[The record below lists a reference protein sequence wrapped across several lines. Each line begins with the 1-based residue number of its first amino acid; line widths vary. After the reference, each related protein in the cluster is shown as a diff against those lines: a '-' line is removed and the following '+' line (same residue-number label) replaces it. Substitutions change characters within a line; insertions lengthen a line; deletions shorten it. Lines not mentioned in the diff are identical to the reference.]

1 MSDLSLMAI
10 IGSDPDFG
18 RRISKKV
25 EEIKHDK
32 KNLLAVAD
40 DYGKKYQQEILEG
53 TEKRAKLLTEGAAR
67 GLSEEEVISQY
78 GRFVPT
84 VYTPILN
91 LLYFL
96 LRESAYDPVYGDS
109 RYQEQKKLDEQFG
122 RLREED
128 IEKTVLKNTPDLE
141 EFLYGN
147 VTFDMFDKIKKLK
160 ALSKSSNKQEAFLAY
175 SKAIELCKEYG
186 LNFDKIPC
194 YVKGQDE

>member
-1 MSDLSLMAI
+1 MAI
-10 IGSDPDFG
+10 IGADPDFG
-18 RRISKKV
+18 KRISKKV

-32 KNLLAVAD
+32 KNLLHAAD
-40 DYGKKYQQEILEG
+40 DYGQKYRDEILEG
-53 TEKRAKLLTEGAAR
+53 TERRAKLLTEGASR
-67 GLSEEEVISQY
+67 GLSEEEVMSQY

-96 LRESAYDPVYGDS
+96 LRESADEDADKYRQRD
-109 RYQEQKKLDEQFG
+109 KLNEQFG
-122 RLREED
+122 HLREED

-160 ALSKSSNKQEAFLAY
+160 ALSRSANKNEAFMSY
-175 SKAIELCKEYG
+175 TKAMELCKEYG
-186 LNFDKIPC
+186 LDFDKIPC
-194 YVKGQDE
+194 YVKGHNE

>member
-1 MSDLSLMAI
+1 M
-10 IGSDPDFG
+10 
-18 RRISKKV
+18 
-25 EEIKHDK
+25 
-32 KNLLAVAD
+32 
-40 DYGKKYQQEILEG
+40 
-53 TEKRAKLLTEGAAR
+53 LTEGAQR

-96 LRESAYDPVYGDS
+96 LRETADEDADHYRQRD
-109 RYQEQKKLDEQFG
+109 RLNEQFG
-122 RLREED
+122 HLREED
-128 IEKTVLKNTPDLE
+128 IEKTVLQNTPDLE

-160 ALSKSSNKQEAFLAY
+160 ALSKSSNKQEAFMAY
-175 SKAIELCKEYG
+175 TKAIELCKEYG

-194 YVKGQDE
+194 YVKGQDEE

>member
-10 IGSDPDFG
+10 IGADPDFG

-32 KNLLAVAD
+32 KNLLHAAD
-40 DYGKKYQQEILEG
+40 DYGQKYRDDILEG
-53 TEKRAKLLTEGAAR
+53 TEKRNRMLTEGAQR

-96 LRESAYDPVYGDS
+96 LRESADEDEDKYRQRD
-109 RYQEQKKLDEQFG
+109 KLNEQFG
-122 RLREED
+122 HLREED
-128 IEKTVLKNTPDLE
+128 IENTVLKNTPDLE

-160 ALSKSSNKQEAFLAY
+160 ALAQSSNKNEAFMAY

-186 LNFDKIPC
+186 LNYDKIPC
-194 YVKGQDE
+194 YVKGQND

>member
-10 IGSDPDFG
+10 IGADPDFG

-32 KNLLAVAD
+32 KNLLHAAD
-40 DYGKKYQQEILEG
+40 DYGQKYRDEILEG
-53 TEKRAKLLTEGAAR
+53 TEKRNRMLTEGAQR

-96 LRESAYDPVYGDS
+96 LRETADEDADHYRQRD
-109 RYQEQKKLDEQFG
+109 RLNEQFG
-122 RLREED
+122 HLREED
-128 IEKTVLKNTPDLE
+128 IEKTVLQNTPDLE

-175 SKAIELCKEYG
+175 SKAVELCKEYG

-194 YVKGQDE
+194 YVKGQDEE

>member
-1 MSDLSLMAI
+1 MSDLSLMSI

-32 KNLLAVAD
+32 KNLLNAAD
-40 DYGKKYQQEILEG
+40 DYGQKYKDEILEG
-53 TEKRAKLLTEGAAR
+53 TEKRNRMLTEGAAH

-78 GRFVPT
+78 GRFLPSI
-84 VYTPILN
+84 YTPILN
-91 LLYFL
+91 LLYFM
-96 LRESAYDPVYGDS
+96 LRESDEDPHYGPTHYKERD
-109 RYQEQKKLDEQFG
+109 KLDKQFG
-122 RLREED
+122 SLREDD
-128 IEKTVLKNTPDLE
+128 IEKTVLKDTPDLE

-160 ALSKSSNKQEAFLAY
+160 ALAQSSNKQEAFLAY

-186 LNFDKIPC
+186 LNYDKIPC
-194 YVKGQDE
+194 YVKG

>member
-32 KNLLAVAD
+32 KNLLHAAD
-40 DYGKKYQQEILEG
+40 DYGQKYRDEILEG
-53 TEKRAKLLTEGAAR
+53 TEKRAKLLTEGASR
-67 GLSEEEVISQY
+67 GLSEEEVMSQY

-96 LRESAYDPVYGDS
+96 LRESADEDADKYRQRD
-109 RYQEQKKLDEQFG
+109 KLNEQFG
-122 RLREED
+122 HLREED

-141 EFLYGN
+141 EFLYGQ
-147 VTFDMFDKIKKLK
+147 VSFDTFDKIKKLK
-160 ALSKSSNKQEAFLAY
+160 ALSANNNNIEEATLAFR
-175 SKAIELCKEYG
+175 KGRELCLEYG
-186 LNFDKIPC
+186 LDWEKIPC
-194 YVKGQDE
+194 YVGKKK

>member
-1 MSDLSLMAI
+1 MNDLSLI
-10 IGSDPDFG
+10 KILGDDPEFG

-25 EEIKHDK
+25 EEIKKDK

-40 DYGKKYQQEILEG
+40 DYGKKYQREILEG
-53 TEKRAKLLTEGAAR
+53 TEQRAKLLSEGAER
-67 GLSEEEVISQY
+67 GLTEEEVMSQY

-96 LRESAYDPVYGDS
+96 LRETA
-109 RYQEQKKLDEQFG
+109 DEDAEKYRQRDELNKQFG
-122 RLREED
+122 TLREED
-128 IEKTVLKNTPDLE
+128 LEQTVLKNTPDME

-160 ALSKSSNKQEAFLAY
+160 ALSRSSNKNEAFQAY
-175 SKAIELCKEYG
+175 TKALELCKEYG
-186 LNFDKIPC
+186 LDFDKIPC
-194 YVKGQDE
+194 YVKRQDGK